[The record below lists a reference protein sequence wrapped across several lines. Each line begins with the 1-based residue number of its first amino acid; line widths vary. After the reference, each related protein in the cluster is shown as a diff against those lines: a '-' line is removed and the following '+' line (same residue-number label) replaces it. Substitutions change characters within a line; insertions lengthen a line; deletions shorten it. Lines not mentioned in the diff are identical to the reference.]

1 MKTNYNLIMENIIEN
16 LKDKPQL
23 LLHACCGV
31 CSSSVIER
39 LYPFFDITI
48 LYYNPN
54 IYPKEE
60 YIKRFNTQKEIIQK
74 MDVNVKLVEIGYESN

>member
-1 MKTNYNLIMENIIEN
+1 MGTSQEFFQNFKLTKVYTKGKIMIGDYMKTNYNLIMEDIIKN
-16 LKDKPQL
+16 LQGKPKL

-48 LYYNPN
+48 L
-54 IYPKEE
+54 
-60 YIKRFNTQKEIIQK
+60 
-74 MDVNVKLVEIGYESN
+74 

>member
-60 YIKRFNTQKEIIQK
+60 YIKRFNTQKEIIQ
-74 MDVNVKLVEIGYESN
+74 VLNV